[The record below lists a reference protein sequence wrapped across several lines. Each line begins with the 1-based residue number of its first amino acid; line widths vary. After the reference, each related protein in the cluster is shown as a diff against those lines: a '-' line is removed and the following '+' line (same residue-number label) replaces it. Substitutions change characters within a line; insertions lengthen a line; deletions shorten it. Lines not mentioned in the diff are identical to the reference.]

1 MDLKIGNGQLMLGDC
16 LELMRQIPDDSID
29 MVLCDP
35 PYGMNWNSNWR
46 KGESKHRKIEN
57 DDNLEWLAD
66 FTKQCFR
73 VLKNNRGGY
82 FFCSFH
88 NIDIFKQEL
97 EKLFKIKN
105 LIVWVKNN
113 HGTGDLK
120 GSYAP
125 KHEMIWFV
133 VKGRP
138 LLRGKRYSDVVEF
151 SRTSN
156 EMHPTQKPVDLIEFM
171 LKNFS
176 DTNDI
181 VLDPFS
187 GSGTTAI
194 AAENTER
201 RWVCIEKDDEYYFK
215 SAQRVCEHVKRS

>member
-35 PYGMNWNSNWR
+35 PYGMNWNSNRR
-46 KGESKHRKIEN
+46 KGESKHRKIGN

-73 VLKNNRGGY
+73 VLKNNRCGY

-138 LLRGKRYSDVVEF
+138 LLRGKRYSD
-151 SRTSN
+151 
-156 EMHPTQKPVDLIEFM
+156 
-171 LKNFS
+171 
-176 DTNDI
+176 TNDI

-215 SAQRVCEHVKRS
+215 SVQRIYEHVKR